1 MSQRSYQSNEPIAKS
16 GRALVISSS
25 VLFLHQ
31 IEILK
36 LDKLPFVGA
45 SINGD
50 KDTIGIL
57 IFLVTTYFLYKFF
70 VYTISNEEYYSR
82 RDELLK
88 FNLSKYF
95 SRLGKKLAQG
105 VKHAVLSG
113 HDKYLDIA
121 IDKLLIPIKS
131 HDPKYTWITRY
142 HLSSFT
148 FSAASDPEADFN
160 AYERCKSKNLAS
172 VKINYRFHYT
182 FSESK
187 EDGGYNSS
195 STSLT
200 YPIPAK
206 DYIRIYQT
214 CALKSYFSLPD
225 FLEQVF
231 PYIIYAG
238 ALLSYF
244 LY

>member
-50 KDTIGIL
+50 KDSIGFLIL
-57 IFLVTTYFLYKFF
+57 MVTTYFLYKFF
-70 VYTISNEEYYSR
+70 VYTTSNEEYYSR
-82 RDELLK
+82 RDELLN
-88 FNLSKYF
+88 FYLAQYF
-95 SRLGKKLAQG
+95 SNLGRKFAKE
-105 VKHAVLSG
+105 VKRAVLSG
-113 HDKYLDIA
+113 HDKYLDYA
-121 IDKLLIPIKS
+121 LDELLIPIKS
-131 HDPKYTWITRY
+131 SKPKYAWITRY
-142 HLSSFT
+142 HLTSFR
-148 FSAASDPEADFN
+148 FSAASHPEEECN
-160 AYERCKSKNLAS
+160 TYERCKSRNLTNAS
-172 VKINYRFHYT
+172 IVYQFHYT

-187 EDGGYNSS
+187 EDGNYNSS
-195 STSLT
+195 STSLI

-206 DYIRIYQT
+206 DYIRIYQA
-214 CALKSYFSLPD
+214 CAIKSYFSLPD

-231 PYIIYAG
+231 PYVIYAG
-238 ALLSYF
+238 ALLSYS

>member
-57 IFLVTTYFLYKFF
+57 ILLVTTYFLYKFF

-88 FNLSKYF
+88 FYLAQYF
-95 SRLGKKLAQG
+95 SRLGKKLAKE
-105 VKHAVLSG
+105 VKLAVLSG
-113 HDKYLDIA
+113 HDKYLDCVL
-121 IDKLLIPIKS
+121 DQLLIPIKS
-131 HDPKYTWITRY
+131 SKPKYAWITRY
-142 HLSSFT
+142 HLTSFRFSS
-148 FSAASDPEADFN
+148 ASDPEEDFN
-160 AYERCKSKNLAS
+160 AYERCKSKNLTN
-172 VKINYRFHYT
+172 VNITYLFHYT

-206 DYIRIYQT
+206 EYIRIYQT
-214 CALKSYFSLPD
+214 CAIKSYFSLPD

-238 ALLSYF
+238 ALLSYS

>member
-95 SRLGKKLAQG
+95 SRLGRSLHKELNMLFCLAMTN
-105 VKHAVLSG
+105 
-113 HDKYLDIA
+113 I
-121 IDKLLIPIKS
+121 
-131 HDPKYTWITRY
+131 
-142 HLSSFT
+142 
-148 FSAASDPEADFN
+148 
-160 AYERCKSKNLAS
+160 
-172 VKINYRFHYT
+172 
-182 FSESK
+182 
-187 EDGGYNSS
+187 
-195 STSLT
+195 
-200 YPIPAK
+200 
-206 DYIRIYQT
+206 
-214 CALKSYFSLPD
+214 
-225 FLEQVF
+225 
-231 PYIIYAG
+231 
-238 ALLSYF
+238 
-244 LY
+244 